1 MKRSLT
7 KCRMKLLS
15 GSVILTV
22 LFLSSCGLFE
32 TREPEEP
39 VGKINWNHYPIT
51 PFQTLDNLKY
61 AYDYNEN
68 IDRYGAILSSD
79 FEFYFDSQDVQ
90 DYNLPAYW
98 GKDIETEMRSLIDK
112 NMDLDL
118 QIIEEKE
125 DIIQSDNAVLY
136 RDYDL
141 VLARENTTSFFSGS
155 FTLYIRREGDG
166 LWRIYRWEDFRTDS
180 DPTWGRLKYEYTP

>member
-155 FTLYIRREGDG
+155 FTLYIRREGEVCGGYIDG
-166 LWRIYRWEDFRTDS
+166 KIFEQIAIL
-180 DPTWGRLKYEYTP
+180 PGAG